1 MPCPAPNK
9 SFNALPPHSAFAY
22 CPRPTP
28 QPQAPAAHKHKGKNG
43 DSSDNLDSS
52 DDEANASCDETLFH
66 QKPPRQLQQPT
77 EDEDDDSQSQDLLA
91 EDAALLT
98 SIAKRGQD
106 EAQKE
111 WNTEMELR
119 AGNDMDEGNLPPS
132 PQGMP
137 RPLASANTNP
147 SSKASNKAWLRT
159 SAVTMEN
166 EIKQKRIT
174 AKRGA
179 PLGAAGSPPPRASSR
194 FKK

>member
-1 MPCPAPNK
+1 M
-9 SFNALPPHSAFAY
+9 
-22 CPRPTP
+22 
-28 QPQAPAAHKHKGKNG
+28 
-43 DSSDNLDSS
+43 
-52 DDEANASCDETLFH
+52 
-66 QKPPRQLQQPT
+66 
-77 EDEDDDSQSQDLLA
+77 
-91 EDAALLT
+91 
-98 SIAKRGQD
+98 QD